1 MQEFLTAQNS
11 GLNLA
16 PQKTIPIAKE
26 KGFTFLDVLIILSA
40 LFVVG
45 LLGYLVINPNKE
57 SSDIRNVYR
66 SADISSILTSITAYV
81 SKHGDIPEQIPYAT
95 TCVTHGN
102 EICKTGPY
110 DCTDL
115 VDLAFLNTADSGD
128 SFSTP
133 VDPLNRTI
141 NGTGYYIYHNG
152 QGSITVCAPYA
163 ERGVEIS
170 FSKYI
175 Y

>member
-1 MQEFLTAQNS
+1 MQPETIAQNS
-11 GLNLA
+11 GINFA
-16 PQKTIPIAKE
+16 PQKMVVEEEK
-26 KGFTFLDVLIILSA
+26 KGFSILDAFIILAA
-40 LFVVG
+40 LFIVG
-45 LLGYLVINPNKE
+45 FLGYLVINPNKE
-57 SSDIRNVYR
+57 DSDTRNVYR
-66 SADISSILTSITAYV
+66 SADVSAILTSVSAYV
-81 SKHGDIPEQIPYAT
+81 SEHGEIPEAIPVAD
-95 TCVTHGN
+95 TCVTYGN

-115 VDLAFLNTADSGD
+115 VDLSFLNGGGSE

-141 NGTGYYIYHNG
+141 NGSGYYVYHDG
-152 QGSITVCAPYA
+152 QGLITVCAPYA
-163 ERGVEIS
+163 ERNTEIS

>member
-1 MQEFLTAQNS
+1 MQTIETAQNS
-11 GLNLA
+11 GLNFV
-16 PQKTIPIAKE
+16 PQKKAEVKE
-26 KGFTFLDVLIILSA
+26 KKGFSILDFLIILSA
-40 LFVVG
+40 LFVVAF
-45 LLGYLVINPNKE
+45 LAYLVINPDKE
-57 SSDIRNVYR
+57 NSDTRNVYR
-66 SADISSILTSITAYV
+66 SADVSAILTSITAYV
-81 SKHGDIPEQIPYAT
+81 NKTGEIPEEIPYGD

-115 VDLAFLNTADSGD
+115 VNLSFLNEGGSE

-141 NGTGYYIYHNG
+141 NGSGYYVYHDSRG
-152 QGSITVCAPYA
+152 MVTVCAPYA
-163 ERGVEIS
+163 ERNTEIS